1 MEWARVASEGAVVG
15 SWYFGVGA
23 IPSLVSTLVR
33 SSLRPCF
40 VIAVK
45 PTSTT
50 KKGKYEVKNTN

>member
-50 KKGKYEVKNTN
+50 DRKI

>member
-23 IPSLVSTLVR
+23 IPSLGSTLVR

-50 KKGKYEVKNTN
+50 SRKIYKGVLL